1 MNVQKNNLGRDFRQK
16 NKNALMSF
24 QNAGG
29 ISHIDKDYDSDYGKM
44 GNGSLFEDTN

>member
-1 MNVQKNNLGRDFRQK
+1 VQKNNLGRDFRQK

-29 ISHIDKDYDSDYGKM
+29 ISHLDKDYDSDFGKK
-44 GNGSLFEDTN
+44 GTLFEDTNSTN